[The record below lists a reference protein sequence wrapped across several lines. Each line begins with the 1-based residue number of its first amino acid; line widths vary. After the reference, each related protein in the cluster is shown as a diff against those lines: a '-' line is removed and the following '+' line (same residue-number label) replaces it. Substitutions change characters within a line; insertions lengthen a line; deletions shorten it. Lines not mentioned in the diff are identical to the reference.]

1 LYDFFHR
8 PFWNVWFLVR
18 LGRIGEKARCLSR
31 HVDGLCIFLI
41 GVGLGMLIIGITV
54 AKVA

>member
-1 LYDFFHR
+1 MVLDPVQAYQREGPDVF
-8 PFWNVWFLVR
+8 PAMLVP
-18 LGRIGEKARCLSR
+18 
-31 HVDGLCIFLI
+31 CIFLI